1 MVHYGDMTKCY
12 QIFWRSM
19 FQIYFVTYI
28 TKYILAVESIS
39 NGHLLLQCLVPA
51 VAIRRQPDPTHPQMA
66 LLHPT
71 NGNTIV
77 YMNGK
82 LKKII
87 IWLLCIINCF
97 WWWNAIMWWFFI
109 FILHRK
115 FMRTFHHMMTFQHM
129 MAFHKL
135 MIVHHI
141 WWFYIMIIWDN
152 MIAPQ
157 MACRPVRVQTGGCED
172 VL

>member
-71 NGNTIV
+71 NGNTIQGV
-77 YMNGK
+77 P
-82 LKKII
+82 KK
-87 IWLLCIINCF
+87 
-97 WWWNAIMWWFFI
+97 MSDS
-109 FILHRK
+109 
-115 FMRTFHHMMTFQHM
+115 
-129 MAFHKL
+129 AFL
-135 MIVHHI
+135 V
-141 WWFYIMIIWDN
+141 
-152 MIAPQ
+152 IA
-157 MACRPVRVQTGGCED
+157 ASAA
-172 VL
+172 